1 MKSSS
6 SSQLPRRSSERD
18 THRSASTPPLTKFSK
33 SDAEHAELT
42 PSHSLPLRSRLIR
55 SESAIESGRSAVP
68 AESSPGGRRPWHR
81 RAREIS
87 ATHEKLTRRRG
98 ERAEPQPREFLGE
111 PVAHRQEGVQE
122 PPEAMWSTTPARPM
136 IQPAAP
142 QVGIG
147 PSSSSSSQGPLDQP
161 VPSISPGR
169 TQPRVQVAYLRQGV
183 LQQLRERG
191 YVPSAEADGGVSS
204 MAVEQIR
211 RYVPVDGSLGSL
223 LHNAQGHQCA
233 PCLFHAKR
241 RCLRGIKCL

>member
-1 MKSSS
+1 MICY
-6 SSQLPRRSSERD
+6 
-18 THRSASTPPLTKFSK
+18 
-33 SDAEHAELT
+33 
-42 PSHSLPLRSRLIR
+42 IR
-55 SESAIESGRSAVP
+55 
-68 AESSPGGRRPWHR
+68 
-81 RAREIS
+81 
-87 ATHEKLTRRRG
+87 
-98 ERAEPQPREFLGE
+98 E

-122 PPEAMWSTTPARPM
+122 PSEAMWSTTTARPM

-161 VPSISPGR
+161 VPSISPGK

-241 RCLRGIKCL
+241 RCLRGIKCLFCHEDGHEGLLRVKQRIRPSKRTRELLRTVQERRPDLPPEDVMRLIQEHKRETSSQKK